1 MKSNCAGPPDAPL
14 QWPGSRDSG
23 LSALSPQQSVH
34 RATQCDALSR
44 VTRPRHEY
52 VTSPAAGDTNLCRT
66 QHPECA
72 LHKWYLWWRANII
85 SILGGREFLRHCK
98 RAGVET
104 ICRRLAAFSNGFSL
118 VCAVWT
124 EGRSGLG
131 YTRGYG
137 VWNSEK
143 IACRGSL
150 WIKTDNY
157 PL

>member
-98 RAGVET
+98 RAGVEWVGL
-104 ICRRLAAFSNGFSL
+104 RPSVPGWRLSL
-118 VCAVWT
+118 IVLVWSVLC
-124 EGRSGLG
+124 ELRGVRGWVILGGMECGIVRKSPAGGRS
-131 YTRGYG
+131 
-137 VWNSEK
+137 E
-143 IACRGSL
+143 
-150 WIKTDNY
+150 
-157 PL
+157 